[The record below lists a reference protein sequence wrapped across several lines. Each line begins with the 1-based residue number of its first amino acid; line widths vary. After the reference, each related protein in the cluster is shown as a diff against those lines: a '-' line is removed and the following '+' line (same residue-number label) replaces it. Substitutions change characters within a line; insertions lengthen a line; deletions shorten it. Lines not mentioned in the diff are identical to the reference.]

1 MSLNQNQSVKL
12 NTHFKTIPLYK
23 LYIPKLKINV
33 MTTELNSFRLLSLSN
48 LEARTLICKKKKHPI
63 FSNLKKIQ
71 KSQEYKLHNHL
82 YQSFLILN
90 IESTGTF

>member
-48 LEARTLICKKKKHPI
+48 LEARTLICKKKKTPYFLKFKKDTEISRVQITQSFISI
-63 FSNLKKIQ
+63 FSNSK
-71 KSQEYKLHNHL
+71 Y
-82 YQSFLILN
+82 
-90 IESTGTF
+90 

>member
-33 MTTELNSFRLLSLSN
+33 MTTELNSFRLLSLLN
-48 LEARTLICKKKKHPI
+48 LEARTLICKKKKKPYFLKFKKDTEISRVQITQSFISI
-63 FSNLKKIQ
+63 FSNSK
-71 KSQEYKLHNHL
+71 Y
-82 YQSFLILN
+82 
-90 IESTGTF
+90 